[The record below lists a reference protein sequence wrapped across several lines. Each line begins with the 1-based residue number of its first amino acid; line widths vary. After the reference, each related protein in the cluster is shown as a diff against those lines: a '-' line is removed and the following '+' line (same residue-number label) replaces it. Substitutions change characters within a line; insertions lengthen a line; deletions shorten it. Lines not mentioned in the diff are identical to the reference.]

1 MIPTLARL
9 HHHVLPLLGVLLLGA
24 ALIVVV
30 LRRSGALGGHGDG
43 SCTVSCPTCQHVNPA
58 AARYCAM
65 CGQRLAPPD
74 APVP

>member
-1 MIPTLARL
+1 MSPTLARL
-9 HHHVLPLLGVLLLGA
+9 HDHVLPLLGVLLLGA

-30 LRRSGALGGHGDG
+30 LRRAGARGDDG
-43 SCTVSCPTCQHVNPA
+43 DRLQTASCPACRHVNPA

-65 CGQRLAPPD
+65 CGQQLAPPD